1 MYDSILFALINHV
14 YEVLL
19 ACLFQ
24 VCLYSSICAKQII
37 AVTIVAFLTVPR
49 IFNKWLID
57 VAQILDL

>member
-1 MYDSILFALINHV
+1 MGCSWLFS
-14 YEVLL
+14 
-19 ACLFQ
+19 LFQ
-24 VCLYSSICAKQII
+24 VCLYSSICAKQIM